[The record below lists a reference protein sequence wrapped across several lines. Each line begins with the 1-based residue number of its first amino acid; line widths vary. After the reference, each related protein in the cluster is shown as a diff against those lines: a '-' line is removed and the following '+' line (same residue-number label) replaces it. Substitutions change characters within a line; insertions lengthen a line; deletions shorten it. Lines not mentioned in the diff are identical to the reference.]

1 MRRVIFSLLIL
12 TAVGALFFAYGCA
25 KQDSSF
31 GQPITQAQFTPI
43 GNILAK
49 PEQFAGKTV
58 KVQGQIT
65 DECPSGGWFFL
76 TDQTGLIYVNLHP
89 SYFAIPQVRGR
100 QAVAQGSVRKEG
112 TQVEII
118 GEGVE
123 LK

>member
-1 MRRVIFSLLIL
+1 MKRIIFALLII

-25 KQDSSF
+25 KQNGSF
-31 GQPITQAQFTPI
+31 GQPITEAQFTPI
-43 GNILAK
+43 GDILAK

-58 KVQGQIT
+58 KVGGKIT

-76 TDQTGLIYVNLHP
+76 QDQNGLIYVNLHP
-89 SYFAIPQVRGR
+89 SYFAIPQARGQ
-100 QAVAQGSVRKEG
+100 QAVVQGSVRKEG
-112 TQVEII
+112 TQIEIT